1 MFACALD
8 GATALSRAGR
18 PADYKTLDEAEEGA
32 MDLSTLYE
40 AVLGGEVEEA
50 VKSAKAAVQGGV
62 TGDVILKQALLPAM
76 DEVGKR
82 FENGEYFLPEMLA
95 AGLAMK
101 SCMAE
106 LAPHLAKAANVKP
119 LGKVV
124 LGTVQG
130 DVHDIG
136 KNLVG
141 LMLQGAGFEVT
152 DLGTDVPR
160 AKFVEAAAKADIV
173 GLSGL
178 VSTTIPEMAHVI
190 KALQDAGMRDKVK
203 IMVGGAP
210 VTQEFADSIGADGY
224 SKDAASAAR
233 KAKHLL
239 GLD

>member
-1 MFACALD
+1 
-8 GATALSRAGR
+8 
-18 PADYKTLDEAEEGA
+18 

-50 VKSAKAAVQGGV
+50 VQRAKEAVQSGV
-62 TGDVILKQALLPAM
+62 TADVILKQALLPAM

-106 LAPHLAKAANVKP
+106 MAPDLAKRANVKP
-119 LGKVV
+119 LGNVV

-141 LMLQGAGFEVT
+141 LMLQGAGFAVT
-152 DLGTDVPR
+152 DLGIDVPR

-190 KALQDAGMRDKVK
+190 KALKDAGVRDKVK
-203 IMVGGAP
+203 VMVGGAP

-224 SKDAASAAR
+224 SRDAAAAAR
-233 KAKHLL
+233 KAKQLL
-239 GLD
+239 GLN

>member
-1 MFACALD
+1 
-8 GATALSRAGR
+8 
-18 PADYKTLDEAEEGA
+18 
-32 MDLSTLYE
+32 MDLSTLYQ
-40 AVLGGEVEEA
+40 AVLGGEVDEA
-50 VKSAKAAVQGGV
+50 VEKAKEAVQSGA
-62 TGDVILKQALLPAM
+62 TADVILKQALLPAM
-76 DEVGKR
+76 DEVGR
-82 FENGEYFLPEMLA
+82 LFENGEYFLPEMLA

-101 SCMAE
+101 NCMAE
-106 LAPHLAKAANVKP
+106 LAPHLAQAANVKP

-152 DLGTDVPR
+152 DLGIDVPR
-160 AKFVEAAAKADIV
+160 ARFVEAATQADIL

-190 KALQDAGMRDKVK
+190 KALQDAGVRDKVK
-203 IMVGGAP
+203 LMVGGAP

-224 SKDAASAAR
+224 AKDAAAAAR
-233 KAKHLL
+233 KAKQLL
-239 GLD
+239 GLE

>member
-1 MFACALD
+1 
-8 GATALSRAGR
+8 
-18 PADYKTLDEAEEGA
+18 

-50 VKSAKAAVQGGV
+50 VERAKAAVQSGV
-62 TGDVILKQALLPAM
+62 TADVVLKQALLPAM
-76 DEVGKR
+76 DEVGRR

-101 SCMAE
+101 SCMAA
-106 LAPHLAKAANVKP
+106 LAPDLAKRKTVKP

-141 LMLQGAGFEVT
+141 LMLQGAGFEVA

-160 AKFVEAAAKADIV
+160 AKFVEAAANADIL

-190 KALQDAGMRDKVK
+190 KALQDAGVRDKVK
-203 IMVGGAP
+203 VMVGGAP

-224 SKDAASAAR
+224 GRDAAVAVR
-233 KAKHLL
+233 KAKQLL
-239 GLD
+239 GVEK